1 MTGRASRTV
10 LPGVVT
16 VALTLRLLHLH
27 AVARLL
33 LDEPPEVGMDRWL
46 STHIAEAVARGDWLG
61 GWSADYDSAPGY
73 GYLLG
78 ALFRLSDRHWLPP
91 LLLQVALGALACLLV
106 YDLGRRLWSP
116 TAGLLASALLALYG
130 PALFYETLL
139 VKFSLLTV
147 TVAALLVCVVRAA
160 ERDRAR
166 WMLLGGLALGLLVM
180 LRGNAALV
188 AVPCAWWVVRGRP
201 VWAGLRS
208 VALFVAG
215 AALVLG
221 PLAFRDHLAAA
232 RGRGTSLWGIHFY
245 IGTNADADGT
255 YMPVPGVREDVV
267 GHVIDARQLAEEAE
281 GRRLTPAE
289 VSWHWFRRGVAAIR
303 ANKLAWAALELHKLR
318 LALSGGEDGS
328 FGDDFGDSVDASWV
342 LRLPLVTFGSIVP
355 LALLGL
361 ILSLRR
367 RRALL
372 LPWFVVAYLV
382 SLLPFFITGRYRLPV
397 VVPPRARLV
406 RRRTP
411 FTARAGARRDGA
423 HPRGVPL
430 PSECRCA
437 RPLDV
442 PGSIRA
448 GRRHRDAGRPG
459 DRGPVTRRRSRA
471 RGDGRA
477 GRCRAPRARAAG
489 ARRPPAAGRA
499 RTPVGAAPSR
509 RRRATHRGPSGC
521 RTGARGSPA
530 GRRSRGWPSTS
541 RPPPPAGRTVPG
553 GPSQTP
559 RCSSRA
565 PGGPARTARPDR
577 GERGRPRR
585 RGWWGARRSAGRCDP
600 PACRPRRRRPGG

>member
-397 VVPPRARLV
+397 VVPMIVLAAVALDWCAAELRA
-406 RRRTP
+406 
-411 FTARAGARRDGA
+411 
-423 HPRGVPL
+423 
-430 PSECRCA
+430 E
-437 RPLDV
+437 
-442 PGSIRA
+442 
-448 GRRHRDAGRPG
+448 
-459 DRGPVTRRRSRA
+459 RGPALVV
-471 RGDGRA
+471 
-477 GRCRAPRARAAG
+477 AALILAVSLSLLSADVRDRLTFLG
-489 ARRPPAAGRA
+489 VFVLGIGTATLLGQA
-499 RTPVGAAPSR
+499 TAAPSLGDVAE
-509 RRRATHRGPSGC
+509 RAETVEPVVVGHHGPGPQGPGDLPQP
-521 RTGARGSPA
+521 GAR
-530 GRRSRGWPSTS
+530 
-541 RPPPPAGRTVPG
+541 VP
-553 GPSQTP
+553 Q
-559 RCSSRA
+559 
-565 PGGPARTARPDR
+565 
-577 GERGRPRR
+577 
-585 RGWWGARRSAGRCDP
+585 
-600 PACRPRRRRPGG
+600 